1 MRMTELI
8 DRKKR
13 GLALT
18 PEELRWIVRGCTD
31 GSIPDYQLAAWAMAV
46 CFRGMDETETAVL
59 TEAMADSGDRID
71 LSALGDTTVDKHST
85 GGVGDKTTLIIG
97 PIVAAAGGTIAKM
110 SGRGLGF
117 TGGTIDKLESIP
129 GFRTALT
136 TEAFRA
142 QVQRIGLAV
151 AGQTGHL
158 APADKKLYALRDVT
172 ATVDCMPLIASSV
185 MSKKLAA
192 GARSIVL
199 DVKAG
204 RGAFMTDMDG
214 ARALAERMVDIGR
227 RCGRRMSALITDM
240 DVPLGRAVGNAP
252 EVAEAV
258 QILRGGGD
266 TDLRNICISLSGE
279 MLALSLHRTPTEGRV
294 LAERALNSGA
304 AMQKMLQWVEAQG
317 GDPRAL
323 THDGLPKAKY
333 IHTVTADRTGIVQTM
348 DARLV
353 GEAAGLLGTARF
365 RAGDPVDPA
374 AGLILRKKPGE
385 KIRPGEPLAEL
396 HTNRPDTLAAAE
408 ARFRSAMT
416 IGDKAPLARPVVMD
430 IIRENKVP

>member
-13 GLALT
+13 GLPLT

-31 GSIPDYQLAAWAMAV
+31 GTIPDYQLAAWAMAV
-46 CFRGMDETETAVL
+46 CFRGMDEAETAVL

-71 LSALGDTTVDKHST
+71 LSELGDTTVDKHST
-85 GGVGDKTTLIIG
+85 GGVGDKTTLILG

-129 GFRTALT
+129 GFRTALSP
-136 TEAFRA
+136 EEFQA
-142 QVQRIGLAV
+142 QVRRIGLAV

-199 DVKAG
+199 DVKTG
-204 RGAFMTDMDG
+204 KGAFMTDLDG
-214 ARALAERMVDIGR
+214 ARTLAERMVDIGR
-227 RCGRRMSALITDM
+227 RCGRRMCALITDM
-240 DVPLGRAVGNAP
+240 DTPLGRAVGNAP

-258 QILRGGGD
+258 EILMGGGD
-266 TDLRNICISLSGE
+266 PALREICLALSGE
-279 MLALSLHRTPTEGRV
+279 MLALSLHRTPAEGRV
-294 LAERALNSGA
+294 LAERALDSGA
-304 AMQKMLQWVEAQG
+304 AMEKMLQWVEAQG
-317 GDPRAL
+317 GDACAL
-323 THDGLPKAKY
+323 RHNGLPKAKH

-353 GEAAGLLGTARF
+353 GETAGLLGTARF
-365 RAGDPVDPA
+365 RAGEPVDPA
-374 AGLILRKKPGE
+374 AGLILLKKPGE
-385 KIRPGEPLAEL
+385 PVRTGEPLVQL
-396 HTNRPDTLAAAE
+396 HTNRPDALAAAE
-408 ARFRSAMT
+408 HRFRSAVT
-416 IGDKAPLARPVVMD
+416 IGDAAPPLRPVVLD
-430 IIRENKVP
+430 VVRSK

>member
-13 GLALT
+13 GCALT
-18 PEELRWIVRGCTD
+18 EPELRWIVQGCTD

-46 CFRGMDETETAVL
+46 CFRGMTPEETAVL
-59 TEAMADSGDRID
+59 TDAMADSGDRID
-71 LSALGDTTVDKHST
+71 LSELGDTTVDKHST
-85 GGVGDKTTLIIG
+85 GGVGDKTTLILG

-129 GFRTALT
+129 GYRTDLT
-136 TEAFRA
+136 PEAFRA

-151 AGQTGHL
+151 VGQTGHL

-204 RGAFMTDMDG
+204 KGAFMTDEAS
-214 ARALAERMVDIGR
+214 ARALAQRMVDIGR
-227 RCGRRMSALITDM
+227 HCGRRMCALITDM
-240 DVPLGRAVGNAP
+240 NTPLGAAVGNAP

-258 QILRGGGD
+258 EILQGGGD
-266 TDLRNICISLSGE
+266 PTLRQVCLALSAE
-279 MLALSLHRTPTEGRV
+279 MLALSLRISPEEG
-294 LAERALNSGA
+294 LARAEKALNSGR
-304 AMQKMLQWVEAQG
+304 AMERMCQWVAAQG
-317 GDPRAL
+317 GDANAL
-323 THDGLPKAKY
+323 TRPDGLPQPAIIHEVKAGES
-333 IHTVTADRTGIVQTM
+333 GILQTM
-348 DARLV
+348 DARLI
-353 GEAAGLLGTARF
+353 GETAGLLGTARF

-374 AGLILRKKPGE
+374 AGLILLKKPGA
-385 KIRPGEPLAEL
+385 PVALGDVLARFY
-396 HTNRPDTLAAAE
+396 TNRADAISAAE
-408 ARFRSAMT
+408 QRFRSALT
-416 IGDKAPLARPVVMD
+416 FGADSPEISPPVYG
-430 IIRENKVP
+430 IIR